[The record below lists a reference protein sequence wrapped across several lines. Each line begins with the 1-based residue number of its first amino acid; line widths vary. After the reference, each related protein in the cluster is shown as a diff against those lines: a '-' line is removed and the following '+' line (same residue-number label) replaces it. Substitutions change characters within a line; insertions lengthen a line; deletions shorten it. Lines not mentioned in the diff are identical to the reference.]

1 MNFIQ
6 LLFFTIPLLFLTV
19 TILYAVFKIKEMKRK
34 GNYSNQRTIRNNREA
49 LVKNG
54 FKSTAYYDEI
64 RRNLRF
70 PNQREVLG
78 MFDIILFVILV
89 IAIAAFAVQFRLLQN
104 QQKKEK
110 KLTKEEKKSNESCSE
125 TQNNVQTL

>member
-34 GNYSNQRTIRNNREA
+34 GNYSNQRTIRNDREA
-49 LVKNG
+49 WAKNG

-64 RRNLRF
+64 RRNLHF
-70 PNQREVLG
+70 PN
-78 MFDIILFVILV
+78 
-89 IAIAAFAVQFRLLQN
+89 
-104 QQKKEK
+104 
-110 KLTKEEKKSNESCSE
+110 
-125 TQNNVQTL
+125 